1 MKVSQVIRILTDN
14 YELDDNIIIDW
25 IGHEMY
31 DEETDENLW
40 NKVVTSIE
48 MNDKLEY
55 AYEEMHNIINEVILE
70 EKGENHD

>member
-14 YELDDNIIIDW
+14 YESDDNIIIDW

-48 MNDKLEY
+48 MNNKLEY
-55 AYEEMHNIINEVILE
+55 AYEEMHDIINEVILE
-70 EKGENHD
+70 EKGEI

>member
-48 MNDKLEY
+48 MNSKLDY
-55 AYEEMHNIINEVILE
+55 AYEQMHDIINEVILE
-70 EKGENHD
+70 EKGEI

>member
-14 YELDDNIIIDW
+14 YESDDNIIIDW

-48 MNDKLEY
+48 MNNKLEY
-55 AYEEMHNIINEVILE
+55 AYEEMHDIINEVILE
-70 EKGENHD
+70 KKGEI

>member
-25 IGHEMY
+25 FGHEMY

-40 NKVVTSIE
+40 NKVVTSVE
-48 MNDKLEY
+48 MNSKVEY
-55 AYEEMHNIINEVILE
+55 ASEQMHDIINEVILE
-70 EKGENHD
+70 EKGEI

>member
-31 DEETDENLW
+31 DEETDEKTNP
-40 NKVVTSIE
+40 
-48 MNDKLEY
+48 
-55 AYEEMHNIINEVILE
+55 EEEPSSDDDFEWI
-70 EKGENHD
+70 